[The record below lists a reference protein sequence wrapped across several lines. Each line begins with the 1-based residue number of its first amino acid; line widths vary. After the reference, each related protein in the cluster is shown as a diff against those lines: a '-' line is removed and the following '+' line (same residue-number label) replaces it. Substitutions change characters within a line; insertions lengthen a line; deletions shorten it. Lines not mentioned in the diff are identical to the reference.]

1 MEDKKIDAAFTVEIN
16 LDGTLTTTVHPVDE
30 NTRRQAT
37 TYDIYGCS
45 KELASDIES
54 QLLADR
60 VAKALMPIFQ
70 PKDDAAELKAKLLSA
85 LSDRGIETPQ
95 P

>member
-1 MEDKKIDAAFTVEIN
+1 MEEHKIDAAFTVTIN
-16 LDGTLTTTVHPVDE
+16 LDGTITTTLHPADE

-45 KELASDIES
+45 KELVGDIEG

-60 VAKALMPIFQ
+60 VARTLAPLFQ
-70 PKDDAAELKAKLLSA
+70 PKDDAADLREKLLSA
-85 LSDRGIETPQ
+85 LSDRGIETPK

>member
-1 MEDKKIDAAFTVEIN
+1 MSEHKIDAAFTVTMN
-16 LDGTLTTTVHPVDE
+16 LDGTLTTTLHPADE
-30 NTRRQAT
+30 ETRRQAT

-45 KELASDIES
+45 KELVSDIES

-60 VAKALMPIFQ
+60 VAKALAPLLQ

-85 LSDRGIETPQ
+85 LSDRGIDTSQ
-95 P
+95 A

>member
-1 MEDKKIDAAFTVEIN
+1 MEEHKIDAAFTVTIN
-16 LDGTLTTTVHPVDE
+16 LDGTLTTTLHPVDE

-45 KELASDIES
+45 KELVSDIES

-60 VAKALMPIFQ
+60 IVRSISPLLQ
-70 PKDDAAELKAKLLSA
+70 PKDDAADLKAKLLSA
-85 LSDRGIETPQ
+85 LSDRGIETPK